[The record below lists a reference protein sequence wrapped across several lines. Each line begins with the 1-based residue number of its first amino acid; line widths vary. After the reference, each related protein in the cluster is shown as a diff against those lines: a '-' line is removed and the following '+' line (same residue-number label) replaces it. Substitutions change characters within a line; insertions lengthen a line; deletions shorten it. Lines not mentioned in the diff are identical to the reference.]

1 MQEYFLMQIIR
12 VTKNVHKISPAVAL
26 PPTSNNG
33 FDVDSNNYNSAAA
46 MAVAG
51 GATEQEDNNGTA
63 NNTRESLPTTSKN
76 APNGG
81 M

>member
-1 MQEYFLMQIIR
+1 MS
-12 VTKNVHKISPAVAL
+12 KDVHEINPAVAL

-33 FDVDSNNYNSAAA
+33 FDVDSNNYSSAA

-63 NNTRESLPTTSKN
+63 NTRESLPTTSKN